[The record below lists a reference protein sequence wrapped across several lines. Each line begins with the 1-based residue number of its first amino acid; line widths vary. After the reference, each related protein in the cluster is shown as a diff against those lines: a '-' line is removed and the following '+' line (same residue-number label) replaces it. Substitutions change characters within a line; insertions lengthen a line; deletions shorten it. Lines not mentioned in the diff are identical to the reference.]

1 MTTKKITTNK
11 RSLEPL
17 AWLLFGIGGMAAALL
32 IPVLL
37 FLFGL
42 AFPLDWIPAPDHARL
57 LSVLRNPVTRLVLFG
72 LCVLALFHW
81 AHRFRYTLQHGL
93 RLEQFSTLIILLCY
107 GGAVIGSGIAAY
119 LLLRVPS

>member
-1 MTTKKITTNK
+1 MKSR

-17 AWLLFGIGGMAAALL
+17 AWLLFGVGGMAAALL

-42 AFPLDWIPAPDHARL
+42 AFPLGWLPAPDHAHL
-57 LSVLRNPVTRLVLFG
+57 LSVLRHPVIRLVLFG

-81 AHRFRYTLQHGL
+81 AHRFRYALYHGL
-93 RLEQFSTLIILLCY
+93 RLEQFSALIILVCY
-107 GGAVIGSGIAAY
+107 GGAVIGSGTAAY
-119 LLLRVPS
+119 FLLRV

>member
-1 MTTKKITTNK
+1 MTNR

-17 AWLLFGIGGMAAALL
+17 AWLLFSIGGMTAALL

-42 AFPLDWIPAPDHARL
+42 AFPLDWLPAPDHAYL
-57 LSVLRNPVTRLVLFG
+57 LSVLRHPVTRLVLFG

-81 AHRFRYTLQHGL
+81 AHRFRYTVEHGL
-93 RLEQFSTLIILLCY
+93 RLEQFSALIILPCY
-107 GGAVIGSGIAAY
+107 GAAVIGSGTAAY
-119 LLLRVPS
+119 ILLRT

>member
-1 MTTKKITTNK
+1 MTTNK
-11 RSLEPL
+11 RSLEPF

-42 AFPLDWIPAPDHARL
+42 AFPLDWIPAPDYAYL
-57 LSVLRNPVTRLVLFG
+57 VSVLRHPVTRLVLFG
-72 LCVLALFHW
+72 LCVVALFHW

-93 RLEQFSTLIILLCY
+93 RLQQFSALIILACY
-107 GGAVIGSGIAAY
+107 GGAVIGSGAAAY
-119 LLLRVPS
+119 ILLRV

>member
-1 MTTKKITTNK
+1 MTNR

-42 AFPLDWIPAPDHARL
+42 AFPLDWLPAPDHAHL
-57 LSVLRNPVTRLVLFG
+57 LSVLRHPVTRLVLFG
-72 LCVLALFHW
+72 LCALALFHW
-81 AHRFRYTLQHGL
+81 AHRFRYTLKHGL
-93 RLEQFSTLIILLCY
+93 RLEQFSTLIILVCY
-107 GGAVIGSGIAAY
+107 GGAVIGSGTAAY
-119 LLLRVPS
+119 FLLRV

>member
-1 MTTKKITTNK
+1 MTK
-11 RSLEPL
+11 RKSLEPF
-17 AWLLFGIGGMAAALL
+17 AWLLFSIGGMAAALL

-42 AFPLDWIPAPDHARL
+42 AFPLNWLPTPDHAYL
-57 LSVLRNPVTRLVLFG
+57 LSVLRHPVTRLVLFG

-93 RLEQFSTLIILLCY
+93 RLDRFSALIILVCY
-107 GGAVIGSGIAAY
+107 GGAGIGSGAAAY
-119 LLLRVPS
+119 LLLRV